1 MREEPSDHVVTG
13 FKVPTDGWHKVEFTT
28 GIDWLPGKGGEGVYQ
43 NERGFKTL
51 KLPCIVKDDADPD
64 DGASVD
70 QLIGMEKGH
79 AWMAHILRC
88 VGLWDAI
95 EKKYPEKNKTVLDP
109 DIVDGIKSRL
119 AGFGCMMK
127 TELDKDKKVRIR
139 EMASFAKYKEI
150 LAAELLA
157 KQAAPAQS
165 AAAQPAAGGNAG
177 ATGVKAP
184 W

>member
-95 EKKYPEKNKTVLDP
+95 EKKYPEKNKTVLDL

-127 TELDKDKKVRIR
+127 TEIDKDKKVRIR

-150 LAAELLA
+150 LAEHLKQEAA
-157 KQAAPAQS
+157 KPKDS
-165 AAAQPAAGGNAG
+165 SAAQPVAGGAAGVAG
-177 ATGVKAP
+177 VTAP